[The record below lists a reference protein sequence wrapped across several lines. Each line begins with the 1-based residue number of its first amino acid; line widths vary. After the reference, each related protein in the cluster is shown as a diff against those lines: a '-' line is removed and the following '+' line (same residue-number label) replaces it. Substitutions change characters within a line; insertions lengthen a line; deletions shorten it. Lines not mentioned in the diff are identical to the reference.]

1 MQDFDNIEVE
11 YVTLPGWKSPIGD
24 CRTFKDLPENAKKY
38 VQTIETHLG
47 KPIRWIGV
55 GQARA
60 AIIER

>member
-1 MQDFDNIEVE
+1 ME

-24 CRTFKDLPENAKKY
+24 FRSYEELPINAKKY
-38 VQTIETHLG
+38 VERIEAYLG

-60 AIIER
+60 AIIEK